1 MIWFREFSTRCVV
14 PTPSPRLANHCAV
27 CVWQALSP
35 VEGEE
40 GSLIVTYHPTP
51 FHKIKKITK
60 KDNVGKMILRCAASN
75 TAVYSP
81 HTACDAAVGGVND
94 WLAQGMGEGKVACI
108 TPTNVANP
116 EGSCCGAGEGRLL
129 ELSQATPL
137 SELVANI
144 KAHLHLEHVRVA
156 LAFNRFGEGAK
167 AGDALDMSAM
177 VSTVAM
183 CAGSGSSVLGGVE
196 ADVWLTGEL
205 SHHEILAANA
215 AGTTVILTDH
225 THTERGYLPIMAGK
239 IKDILQAEGLAV
251 PEMVISAVDADPLV
265 IV

>member
-1 MIWFREFSTRCVV
+1 M
-14 PTPSPRLANHCAV
+14 
-27 CVWQALSP
+27 
-35 VEGEE
+35 
-40 GSLIVTYHPTP
+40 TYHPTP
-51 FHKIKKITK
+51 FMKIKKITK
-60 KDNVGKMILRCAASN
+60 KDNVGKLILRCAAAN

-94 WLAQGMGEGKVACI
+94 WLAQGMGEGKVDPI
-108 TPTNVANP
+108 TPTSVANL

-129 ELSQATPL
+129 QLSQAIPL
-137 SELVANI
+137 SDLVANI
-144 KAHLHLEHVRVA
+144 KTHLSLENVRVA

-167 AGDALDMSAM
+167 RGDALDMSGDI
-177 VSTVAM
+177 STVAM
-183 CAGSGSSVLGGVE
+183 CAGSGSSVLGGVK

-205 SHHEILAANA
+205 SHHDILAANA

-225 THTERGYLPIMAGK
+225 SNTERGYLPVMAGK
-239 IKDILQAEGLAV
+239 IGDILKAEGLVV